1 MSCEV
6 IRLRP
11 HCHDVIN
18 VYNATMGHYEKRHVD
33 FEPWRRKAVCGSE
46 DTAGTSAGDGERL
59 SHSSNNCRPMLDS
72 SSVPS
77 RDILTS
83 RPWFHGFRKCFVR
96 ENDRGSVQIQSTR
109 NGRPRASA
117 EPSFGASRSFVGSSA
132 TVCKAASRACFRVSS
147 LSLEGVG

>member
-6 IRLRP
+6 IRLPP

-18 VYNATMGHYEKRHVD
+18 VSTMPRHVD

-46 DTAGTSAGDGERL
+46 DTAGTSAGDGGRL

-109 NGRPRASA
+109 N
-117 EPSFGASRSFVGSSA
+117 
-132 TVCKAASRACFRVSS
+132 
-147 LSLEGVG
+147 